1 MSDILS
7 SYFSLN
13 SRKRDYKLDL
23 KETPNLNKICHEH
36 GLKFSGNSKTLKLP
50 KLKIMSKLISERNK
64 SSEGFKVNKVN
75 KINEISTPKPTNKH
89 YSMRYKKVDG
99 HKQISNNIFKN
110 KLLSGLNKSTRS
122 YTKNNYSSSPITIKN
137 KEKNIYI
144 FKEKDKNKNDK
155 DNDITIKINENDGN
169 NNVEETDND
178 KGIFRREN
186 KKIIVDEYVNTLLSE
201 DIDSKR
207 ALFDSLNDE
216 SKKED
221 KFKLEKSIDP
231 TKYIKNNFLDETFN
245 HNNFTTT
252 KIQIDC
258 FNGNEQLRNENIKKI
273 NENNKNSLNLDLLKT
288 EYSSNQTK
296 SLIDKMFPKQLTNF
310 HFGKKIYGPKV
321 FNIKSNHNVNFKNN
335 SETNDMFLTLD
346 EKLKSVVLGTKEME
360 KDFKDH
366 HKSRRKIIRKI
377 REFCD
382 NYDGIIKKASIINT
396 KIKQ

>member
-13 SRKRDYKLDL
+13 SKKRDYKLDL
-23 KETPNLNKICHEH
+23 KDTPNLNKIYYEH
-36 GLKFSGNSKTLKLP
+36 GLKFSGNNKTLKLP

-64 SSEGFKVNKVN
+64 SSEGFKANK
-75 KINEISTPKPTNKH
+75 KNEISTPKPNNKH
-89 YSMRYKKVDG
+89 FSIRYKKMDG
-99 HKQISNNIFKN
+99 HKQLSNNIFKN

-122 YTKNNYSSSPITIKN
+122 YTKNNYSSSPISVKN
-137 KEKNIYI
+137 KEKNIYV
-144 FKEKDKNKNDK
+144 FKEKNKNDK
-155 DNDITIKINENDGN
+155 DKDKDNTIKINIEN
-169 NNVEETDND
+169 NNGEETDN
-178 KGIFRREN
+178 N
-186 KKIIVDEYVNTLLSE
+186 KDNFSNEKKRIIVDEYVNTLLSD

-216 SKKED
+216 VIKED

-231 TKYIKNNFLDETFN
+231 TKYIKNNFLDEPFN

-258 FNGNEQLRNENIKKI
+258 FNGNEHLRNENIKKI
-273 NENNKNSLNLDLLKT
+273 NENNKNSLKLDLLKT
-288 EYSSNQTK
+288 ESSNNHTK
-296 SLIDKMFPKQLTNF
+296 SLIDKMFPRKLTNF
-310 HFGKKIYGPKV
+310 HFGKKVYGTKY
-321 FNIKSNHNVNFKNN
+321 FNIKPNHNINLKNCL
-335 SETNDMFLTLD
+335 ETNDMPLTLD
-346 EKLKSVVLGTKEME
+346 EKLKSVILGTKEME

-382 NYDGIIKKASIINT
+382 NYDGIIKKASVINS

>member
-13 SRKRDYKLDL
+13 SKKRDYKLDL
-23 KETPNLNKICHEH
+23 KNTPILNKMYYNH
-36 GLKFSGNSKTLKLP
+36 GLKFSENNKTIKLP

-64 SSEGFKVNKVN
+64 SSEEFKVNK
-75 KINEISTPKPTNKH
+75 KNEVSTRKPNNKH
-89 YSMRYKKVDG
+89 LSMTYKKKEKKEVNE
-99 HKQISNNIFKN
+99 QTANNIFKN

-122 YTKNNYSSSPITIKN
+122 YTKNNYASSPISKKKN
-137 KEKNIYI
+137 KTNNIYI
-144 FKEKDKNKNDK
+144 YKNKDEKDKD
-155 DNDITIKINENDGN
+155 DDITIKINVG
-169 NNVEETDND
+169 EETENND
-178 KGIFRREN
+178 HDDRLRREK

-216 SKKED
+216 FKKED

-231 TKYIKNNFLDETFN
+231 TKYIKNNFLDNN

-273 NENNKNSLNLDLLKT
+273 NENNKNSLNLDLFQT
-288 EYSSNQTK
+288 ESNNMHTK
-296 SLIDKMFPKQLTNF
+296 SLIDKMFPKKLSNF
-310 HFGKKIYGPKV
+310 HFGKKVYGPRV
-321 FNIKSNHNVNFKNN
+321 LNIKSNQNNINLKN
-335 SETNDMFLTLD
+335 SFDSNDMFITLD
-346 EKLKSVVLGTKEME
+346 EKLKSVILGTKEME

-382 NYDGIIKKASIINT
+382 NYDGIIKKASIINS

>member
-13 SRKRDYKLDL
+13 SKKRDYKLDL
-23 KETPNLNKICHEH
+23 KDTPNH
-36 GLKFSGNSKTLKLP
+36 GLKFSGNSKNLKLP
-50 KLKIMSKLISERNK
+50 KLKIWSKLISERNK
-64 SSEGFKVNKVN
+64 SSEGFKVNK
-75 KINEISTPKPTNKH
+75 KDDISTPKPNHKH
-89 YSMRYKKVDG
+89 LSMRYKKTKDYKKV
-99 HKQISNNIFKN
+99 SNNIFKN

-122 YTKNNYSSSPITIKN
+122 YTKN
-137 KEKNIYI
+137 KENNIYV
-144 FKEKDKNKNDK
+144 FKDKNKNEK
-155 DNDITIKINENDGN
+155 DNNITIKINDGN
-169 NNVEETDND
+169 NNVEETYNKD
-178 KGIFRREN
+178 KLRSEN
-186 KKIIVDEYVNTLLSE
+186 KKMIVDEYVNTLLSE

-207 ALFDSLNDE
+207 ELFDSLNDE
-216 SKKED
+216 VKKED

-245 HNNFTTT
+245 HNNFTTN

-258 FNGNEQLRNENIKKI
+258 FNGYEQLRDENIKKI
-273 NENNKNSLNLDLLKT
+273 NENNKNSLKLDLLKT
-288 EYSSNQTK
+288 ESNNIRTK

-310 HFGKKIYGPKV
+310 HFGKKVYGPRV
-321 FNIKSNHNVNFKNN
+321 LNIKSNNNINLKN
-335 SETNDMFLTLD
+335 SLESNDMLLTLD
-346 EKLKSVVLGTKEME
+346 EKLKSVILGTKEME

>member
-13 SRKRDYKLDL
+13 SKKRDYKLDL
-23 KETPNLNKICHEH
+23 KDTPNLNKICYEH

-50 KLKIMSKLISERNK
+50 KLKIMSKLIAERNK
-64 SSEGFKVNKVN
+64 SSEGFKVNK
-75 KINEISTPKPTNKH
+75 KNEISTPKPNNKNNKH
-89 YSMRYKKVDG
+89 FSMRYKKVNG
-99 HKQISNNIFKN
+99 YKQISNNIFKN

-122 YTKNNYSSSPITIKN
+122 YTKNIYSSSPISNKN
-137 KEKNIYI
+137 KENNLYV
-144 FKEKDKNKNDK
+144 FKDKNKNDK

-169 NNVEETDND
+169 NNGEETDINKD
-178 KGIFRREN
+178 KLRRED
-186 KKIIVDEYVNTLLSE
+186 KRIIVEEYVNTLLSE

-207 ALFDSLNDE
+207 VLFDSLNDE
-216 SKKED
+216 QKKED

-273 NENNKNSLNLDLLKT
+273 NENNKNSLKLDLLKT
-288 EYSSNQTK
+288 ESNNIRTK

-310 HFGKKIYGPKV
+310 HFGKKVYGPRV
-321 FNIKSNHNVNFKNN
+321 FNIKSNNNINLKN
-335 SETNDMFLTLD
+335 SLESNDMLLTLD
-346 EKLKSVVLGTKEME
+346 EKLKSVILGTKEME

-382 NYDGIIKKASIINT
+382 NYDGIIKKASVINI

>member
-13 SRKRDYKLDL
+13 SKKRDYKLDL
-23 KETPNLNKICHEH
+23 KDTPNLNKICYEH

-50 KLKIMSKLISERNK
+50 KLKIMSKLIAERNK
-64 SSEGFKVNKVN
+64 SSEGFKVNK
-75 KINEISTPKPTNKH
+75 KNEISTPKPNNKNNK
-89 YSMRYKKVDG
+89 YFSMKYKKVNG

-122 YTKNNYSSSPITIKN
+122 YTKNIYSSSPISNKN
-137 KEKNIYI
+137 KENNLYV
-144 FKEKDKNKNDK
+144 FKDKNKNDK

-169 NNVEETDND
+169 NNGEETDINKD
-178 KGIFRREN
+178 KLRRED
-186 KKIIVDEYVNTLLSE
+186 KRIIVEEYVNTLLSE

-207 ALFDSLNDE
+207 VLFDSLNDE
-216 SKKED
+216 KKED

-273 NENNKNSLNLDLLKT
+273 NENNKNSLKLDLLKT
-288 EYSSNQTK
+288 ESNNIRTK

-310 HFGKKIYGPKV
+310 HFGKKVYGPRV
-321 FNIKSNHNVNFKNN
+321 FNIKSNNNINLKN
-335 SETNDMFLTLD
+335 SLESNDMLLTLD
-346 EKLKSVVLGTKEME
+346 EKLKSVILGTKEME

-366 HKSRRKIIRKI
+366 HRSRRKIIRKI

-382 NYDGIIKKASIINT
+382 NYDGIIKRASIINT

>member
-13 SRKRDYKLDL
+13 SKKRDYKLDL
-23 KETPNLNKICHEH
+23 KDTPNLNKICYEH

-50 KLKIMSKLISERNK
+50 KLKIMSKLIAERNK
-64 SSEGFKVNKVN
+64 SSEGFKVNK
-75 KINEISTPKPTNKH
+75 KNEISTPKSNNKNNKH
-89 YSMRYKKVDG
+89 FSIRYKKVNG
-99 HKQISNNIFKN
+99 YKQISNNIFKN

-122 YTKNNYSSSPITIKN
+122 YTKNIYSSSPISNKN
-137 KEKNIYI
+137 KENV
-144 FKEKDKNKNDK
+144 FKDKNKNDK

-169 NNVEETDND
+169 NNGEETDINKD
-178 KGIFRREN
+178 KLRRED
-186 KKIIVDEYVNTLLSE
+186 KRIIVEEYVNTLLSE

-207 ALFDSLNDE
+207 VLFDSLNDE
-216 SKKED
+216 QKKED

-245 HNNFTTT
+245 HNNFTTS

-273 NENNKNSLNLDLLKT
+273 NENNKNSLKLDLLKT
-288 EYSSNQTK
+288 ESNNIRTK

-310 HFGKKIYGPKV
+310 HFGKKVYGPKV
-321 FNIKSNHNVNFKNN
+321 FNIKSNHNVNLKN
-335 SETNDMFLTLD
+335 SLESNDMLFTFD
-346 EKLKSVVLGTKEME
+346 EKLKSAILGTKEME

-366 HKSRRKIIRKI
+366 HRSRRKIIRKI

>member
-13 SRKRDYKLDL
+13 SKKRDYKLDL
-23 KETPNLNKICHEH
+23 KDTPNLNKICYEH

-50 KLKIMSKLISERNK
+50 KLKIMSKLIAERNK
-64 SSEGFKVNKVN
+64 SSEGFKVNK
-75 KINEISTPKPTNKH
+75 KNEISTPKPNNKNNKH
-89 YSMRYKKVDG
+89 FSMRYKKVNG
-99 HKQISNNIFKN
+99 YKQISNNIFKN

-122 YTKNNYSSSPITIKN
+122 YTKNIYSSSPISNKN
-137 KEKNIYI
+137 KENNIYV
-144 FKEKDKNKNDK
+144 FKDKNKNDK

-169 NNVEETDND
+169 NNGEETDINKD
-178 KGIFRREN
+178 KLRRED
-186 KKIIVDEYVNTLLSE
+186 KRIIVEEYVNTLLSE

-207 ALFDSLNDE
+207 VLFDSLNDE
-216 SKKED
+216 KKED

-245 HNNFTTT
+245 HNNFTTN

-273 NENNKNSLNLDLLKT
+273 NENNKNSLKLDLLKT
-288 EYSSNQTK
+288 ESNNIRTK

-310 HFGKKIYGPKV
+310 HFGKKVYGPRV
-321 FNIKSNHNVNFKNN
+321 FNIKSNNNINLKN
-335 SETNDMFLTLD
+335 SLESNDMLLTLD
-346 EKLKSVVLGTKEME
+346 EKLKSVILGTKEME

-382 NYDGIIKKASIINT
+382 NYDGIIKKASIIN
-396 KIKQ
+396 IKNKQ

>member
-1 MSDILS
+1 M
-7 SYFSLN
+7 
-13 SRKRDYKLDL
+13 
-23 KETPNLNKICHEH
+23 
-36 GLKFSGNSKTLKLP
+36 LKL
-50 KLKIMSKLISERNK
+50 IAERNK
-64 SSEGFKVNKVN
+64 SSEGFKVNK
-75 KINEISTPKPTNKH
+75 KNEISTPKSNNKNNKH
-89 YSMRYKKVDG
+89 FSIRYKKVNG
-99 HKQISNNIFKN
+99 YKQISNNIFKN

-122 YTKNNYSSSPITIKN
+122 YTKNNYSSSPIPIKN
-137 KEKNIYI
+137 KENNIYI
-144 FKEKDKNKNDK
+144 FKDKNKNEK
-155 DNDITIKINENDGN
+155 DNNITIKINIEN
-169 NNVEETDND
+169 NNGEETDN
-178 KGIFRREN
+178 N
-186 KKIIVDEYVNTLLSE
+186 KDNFSNEKKRIIVDEYVNTLLSD

-216 SKKED
+216 VIKED

-273 NENNKNSLNLDLLKT
+273 NENNKNSLKLDLLKT
-288 EYSSNQTK
+288 ESNNIRTK

-310 HFGKKIYGPKV
+310 HFGKKVYGPRV
-321 FNIKSNHNVNFKNN
+321 FNIKSNNNINLKN
-335 SETNDMFLTLD
+335 SLESNDMLLTLD
-346 EKLKSVVLGTKEME
+346 EKLKSVILGTKEME

-382 NYDGIIKKASIINT
+382 NYDGIIKRASIINT